1 MKRLRTDKRGIS
13 NVIVVML
20 SLVLIVIIVSNVV
33 LWSYQMNQIDLDRM
47 HENVTLANVTRVTQS
62 SWFTT
67 QSEYPVTAGSRTSGT
82 YTGTQAIGGSYESFR
97 EEKTQIFNPLSY
109 IPYESTRYL
118 SGSMVDLRTDDNAS
132 MSFLS
137 YPNYEVKYNESLP
150 ISSTTSTTY
159 QDKVSII
166 FTPQVTGDFI
176 MIATAEVQGS
186 STSYQAKARLTIA
199 STTYQELLYRVKDT
213 TDWYPFCG
221 LKRLTLNA
229 NASYTI
235 NIGFCTSNSAATAYI
250 KNTKLIIFSLQSE
263 YAESE
268 GLSTTTSTNWVD
280 KVALTFTPPTDGD
293 YLIVASANYRGSQT
307 TNDVKIRLVQ
317 DDTTVYADTIGRPGS
332 GTTANYYTFG
342 VMRRSSINA
351 SSHSFKLQYCTSA
364 TSITA
369 GINYA
374 HIVAIRLSQFDSNY
388 YVESENE
395 SVPAA
400 ANTWY
405 DKLDNSYTATDGNFL
420 VMGSIAYKSGSTSY
434 SVGFD
439 FQTESTSKQSPLVE
453 HRDASTYESA
463 FFITVQT
470 LTSGS
475 KTDKIRWMGESTN
488 ARVKNARLIS
498 CQLPMQ
504 TQTAEVEF
512 QGSSNTQNWTQLKWT
527 TDCSFTSEN
536 VATTLQ
542 LYDYQTNQYP
552 TSGDGYILDTL
563 GTSDVTENQT
573 MTLNPTYY
581 RDPNGN
587 WKIKI
592 KGVKAID
599 TQFELK
605 VDWIEFET
613 TTSDIYRLDLNG
625 NFAID
630 LSAYPSDR
638 IHGLEI
644 TIRYNVSDSG
654 EKWSLK
660 AYDWN
665 LSSFRDAGFND
676 TGGNQPLLGEWND
689 YSINIT
695 DNWMN
700 YVDSNGTLLLKFLD
714 EGVSTNQTIVQVD
727 FFSVRAAIDGAAF
740 DLRNSSP
747 MTTHIVAVWIVNS
760 TNHQRYE
767 ANLFINSGETALY
780 LRVDISLPQD
790 QFIAKVVTEKG
801 NVAVFQ

>member
-47 HENVTLANVTRVTQS
+47 HENVTLANVTRITGS

-67 QSEYPVTAGSRTSGT
+67 QSEYAVTAGSRTSGT
-82 YTGTQAIGGSYESFR
+82 YTDTQAIGGSYESFR
-97 EEKTQIFNPLSY
+97 EEKTQTFNPSSY
-109 IPYESTRYL
+109 VPYESTRYL
-118 SGSMVDLRTDDNAS
+118 SGSMIDLRSDDNTS

-159 QDKVSII
+159 QDKVSMI
-166 FTPQVTGDFI
+166 FTPQITADFV

-186 STSYQAKARLTIA
+186 STSYQAKARLTIL
-199 STTYQELLYRVKDT
+199 STTYQELFYRVKDT

-250 KNTKLIIFSLQSE
+250 KNARLIILSLQSE

-268 GLSTTTSTNWVD
+268 GLSTTTNTNWVD
-280 KVALTFTPPTDGD
+280 KLALTFTPPTDGD

-307 TNDVKIRLVQ
+307 TYDVKIRLVQ
-317 DDTTVYADTIGRPGS
+317 DDTIVYADTIGRPGS

-342 VMRRSSINA
+342 IMRRSSLNA
-351 SSHSFKLQYCTSA
+351 SSHSFKLQYCASNP
-364 TSITA
+364 SMTA

-374 HIVAIRLSQFDSNY
+374 HIVAIRLSQLDSNY
-388 YVESENE
+388 YAESENE

-405 DKLDNSYTATDGNFL
+405 DKLLNSYTAADGNFL

-434 SVGFD
+434 SVGLD
-439 FQTESTSKQSPLVE
+439 FQTESASKQSPLVE

-463 FFITVQT
+463 FFMTIQT

-498 CQLPMQ
+498 CQLPTQ

-512 QGSSNTQNWTQLKWT
+512 QEASNTQNWTQLEWT
-527 TDCSFTSEN
+527 TDCSFTTDN
-536 VATTLQ
+536 VTTTLQ

-552 TSGDGYILDTL
+552 TGGDGYMLDTL
-563 GTSDVTENQT
+563 GTSDITKNQT
-573 MTLNPTYY
+573 ITLNPTYY
-581 RDPNGN
+581 RDPGGN

-613 TTSDIYRLDLNG
+613 TTSDIYRLDINS
-625 NFAID
+625 NFAMD

-644 TIRYNVSDSG
+644 MIRYNVSDSG
-654 EKWSLK
+654 EKWFLK
-660 AYDWN
+660 AYNWN
-665 LSSFRDAGFND
+665 LSGFGDAGFND

-689 YSINIT
+689 YSINVT

-700 YVDSNGTLLLKFLD
+700 YVDSNGTLLLEFLD
-714 EGVSTNQTIVQVD
+714 EGVSTNQTVVQVD

-747 MTTHIVAVWIVNS
+747 ITTHIVAVWIVNS
-760 TNHQRYE
+760 ANHQRYE

-801 NVAVFQ
+801 NVAVF